1 MHTIKYILVNDAADK
16 SPACISRHRFI
27 PHIGHC
33 IELDCG
39 NRPALISQILKMR
52 GHWPNAKILGHSELD
67 TSASHAPVKVNPF
80 MNELRRELSDNVT

>member
-1 MHTIKYILVNDAADK
+1 MYNIKYLLVNDAGSK
-16 SPACISRHRFI
+16 SRACNSRHRFI